1 MTTIITVRI
10 VFHHLE
16 ISLYLLTWNW
26 KSLNFNRWW
35 SKVEKWWD
43 FPAVCSISSHLP
55 DLSRSQ
61 SLCPEYHEFQV
72 PVLGATCW
80 SSLQT
85 DLVDRSWWKERERES
100 ISWVT
105 WKTNKAH
112 TQDLYHSQR
121 HRVSSQGSLESP
133 GEKVNFV
140 DFHVLM
146 RMKPERR
153 TWGTQVSS
161 GARVFY

>member
-1 MTTIITVRI
+1 MTR
-10 VFHHLE
+10 
-16 ISLYLLTWNW
+16 
-26 KSLNFNRWW
+26 
-35 SKVEKWWD
+35 
-43 FPAVCSISSHLP
+43 
-55 DLSRSQ
+55 RS
-61 SLCPEYHEFQV
+61 P
-72 PVLGATCW
+72 
-80 SSLQT
+80 SSLAHIRDGVGLLYRLGPGGPEST
-85 DLVDRSWWKERERES
+85 KRKREKERDSS
-100 ISWVT
+100 ISWVM